1 MDITRPAASAK
12 RFRHTD
18 LEAWAAAIFAQ
29 RGMPPTQARSAASLM
44 VRSDMRGRQTHGL
57 ARLASYVQMIDDGS
71 FNPRPQL
78 RHRSCDGAI
87 AFDADGALGHVA
99 APQVI
104 ALGLKALAQRAS
116 VLVAVR
122 EIGHL
127 GSLGIH
133 ALAAAEGGAFCL
145 LGQRAP
151 AVMAMPGF
159 TRSAIGNN
167 PLAFACPMPHGDPLV
182 FDMAC
187 SAAARGHILLA
198 AREGRTIPDDWAV
211 DEDGVRTTDA
221 HRALQ
226 GALLPAGGHKGIGI
240 AMMTEVLAGALSA
253 TADSLSRP
261 RAQARASGG
270 SSRVGAFF
278 WFVNPGAFGSRAV
291 FDACMTGWTSH
302 FLASGSGHARLPGER
317 GAALE
322 RAARATGVEISPAT
336 ERELRA
342 LGEKLDLPFFPLPM

>member
-1 MDITRPAASAK
+1 MTRPAAAGK
-12 RFRHTD
+12 LFRHTE
-18 LEAWAAAIFAQ
+18 LEAWAAAIFAR
-29 RGMPPTQARSAASLM
+29 RGMPPPHAFRAACLM

-71 FNPRPQL
+71 FNPRPRL
-78 RHRSCDGAI
+78 RHRLLDGAI
-87 AFDADGALGHVA
+87 VFEADGALGHVA
-99 APQVI
+99 APEVI
-104 ALGLKALAQRAS
+104 ALGLKMLAQRAT

-145 LGQRAP
+145 LGQQAP
-151 AVMAMPGF
+151 AVLAMPGF
-159 TRSAIGNN
+159 RRSAIGNN

-198 AREGRTIPDDWAV
+198 AREGRRIPDHWAV
-211 DEDGVRTTDA
+211 DENGAPTTDP
-221 HRALQ
+221 HRALH

-240 AMMTEVLAGALSA
+240 AMMIEVLAGALSA
-253 TADSLSRP
+253 TAASLSRP
-261 RAQARASGG
+261 RAQARSSGG
-270 SSRVGAFF
+270 SARMGAFF
-278 WFVNPGAFGSRAV
+278 WFVNPGAFASRDV
-291 FDACMTGWTSH
+291 FDASMSAWTGY
-302 FLASGSGHARLPGER
+302 FLESGSRHARLPGER

-322 RAARATGVEISPAT
+322 RAARAMGIELNPAT
-336 ERELRA
+336 ERELRR
-342 LGEKLDLPFFPLPM
+342 LGKSAGVPFSPRRV